1 MRDFFMISIRLE
13 VESAQPCSVELFF
26 RIHPAVLMEIR
37 NIAIIAHVDHG
48 KTTLVDA
55 LLKQGGA
62 FGEHEKESVG
72 ELIMDSNDQERERGI
87 TIYAKNTSIKY
98 KDCKINIVDTPG
110 HADFG
115 SEVERILRTVDC
127 VLLVV
132 DAQEG
137 PMPQTK
143 FVLKK
148 SLELGL
154 KPIVVIN
161 KIDKPAARPM
171 KVVDMVFDLFVAL
184 RANDEQLDFPY
195 VFAIARDGVAKKTLE
210 DTSTDL
216 TPLFETIMEK
226 VPPAQQNTSAPFR
239 MQPSSLGYD
248 NYVGRLGIGR
258 VYEGVAKVG
267 DNVFVKQSDGTTR
280 KGKITKLFIYQGLNR
295 VEVNEASAGDIVI
308 LAGIPDIYVGETVTT
323 AEAAEPLPALHI
335 DPPTISMT
343 FMVNNSPFAGKEGKL
358 VTTRHIKAR
367 LDKEKETNVGLHVE
381 DIPNSDSY
389 KVSGRGELHLAVLIE
404 QMRREGF
411 ELQVSRPEVIMR
423 EIDGVKMEPVEQAII
438 DVPEESAG
446 GIINMLNQRKGEM
459 VDMKTEEGHTR
470 LEFKVPTRGLL
481 GFRGEFIIETRGEGI
496 LNHSFIAY
504 EPFKGTIPG
513 RSRGSIISM
522 LAGESTA
529 YDLFNLQERGKLF
542 IGAGVKMYE
551 GMIIGESAKDQ
562 DMAVNV
568 TKGKK
573 LTNMRASG
581 SDDAVNLT
589 PVTPMT
595 LEQALEYI
603 DDDELVEITPTNI
616 RLRKKLLTENERK
629 RSK

>member
-1 MRDFFMISIRLE
+1 MIF
-13 VESAQPCSVELFF
+13 PCVALFIALRVF
-26 RIHPAVLMEIR
+26 SLHIMDIR

-62 FGEHEKESVG
+62 FGAHEQESVG

-115 SEVERILRTVDC
+115 SEVERILRTVDS

-184 RANDEQLDFPY
+184 KANDEQLDFPY
-195 VFAIARDGVAKKTLE
+195 VFAIAREGIAKKTLDQE
-210 DTSTDL
+210 SKDL

-226 VPPAQQNTSAPFR
+226 VPVAQHNAELPFR

-258 VYEGVAKVG
+258 VYEGVAKMG
-267 DNVFVKQSDGTTR
+267 DRVFVKSPDGTTR
-280 KGKITKLFIYQGLNR
+280 TGKISKVFIYEGLGR
-295 VEVNEASAGDIVI
+295 KEVNEALPGDIVI
-308 LAGIPDIYVGETVTT
+308 IAGIPDIYVGETITT
-323 AEAAEPLPALHI
+323 DENAPPLPALKI

-343 FMVNNSPFAGKEGKL
+343 FMVNSSPFAGKEGKL

-367 LDKEKETNVGLHVE
+367 LEKEKETNVGLHVE

-411 ELQVSRPEVIMR
+411 ELQVSRPQVIMR
-423 EIDGVKMEPVEQAII
+423 EENGVKMEPIEQAII
-438 DVPEESAG
+438 DVPEASAG
-446 GIINMLNQRKGEM
+446 GIIDMLNRRKGEM
-459 VDMKTEEGHTR
+459 VDMRTEDGHSR
-470 LEFKVPTRGLL
+470 MEYKIPTRGLL
-481 GFRGEFIIETRGEGI
+481 GFRGDFIIETRGEGI
-496 LNHSFIAY
+496 LNHSFYTY
-504 EPFKGTIPG
+504 EPYKGEIPG
-513 RSRGSIISM
+513 RARGSMISM

-542 IGAGVKMYE
+542 IGHATKMYE

-562 DMAVNV
+562 DLVVNV

-581 SDDAVNLT
+581 TDEAVNLT
-589 PVTPMT
+589 PITPMT

-603 DDDELVEITPTNI
+603 DEDELVEITPTSI
-616 RLRKKLLTENERK
+616 RLRKKILNENERK
-629 RSK
+629 RAKSA